1 MKREHRLRKGP
12 EFDTAYAKGTVIGGP
27 LVVLRLFPNGLGYA
41 RWGFAVGKKLAPL
54 STTRNRVRRLFREAV
69 RSVDE
74 QNSYDIIITARRE
87 ALTATLDELRSGI
100 VRGLEKHRRAA
111 Q

>member
-27 LVVLRLFPNGLGYA
+27 LVVLRMLPNELGYA

-69 RSVDE
+69 QSLDGQE
-74 QNSYDIIITARRE
+74 SYDIIVTARRE
-87 ALTATLDELRSGI
+87 ALTATLDELRGGI
-100 VRGLEKHRRAA
+100 VRGIDKHHRAA